1 MEWIH
6 KQEELIFA
14 EYQELLGGGREVS
27 PDGLHY
33 LGESYYNCEKN
44 IGEDFLV

>member
-6 KQEELIFA
+6 KQEELIFT

-27 PDGLHY
+27 PDGFAL
-33 LGESYYNCEKN
+33 LREV
-44 IGEDFLV
+44 LL